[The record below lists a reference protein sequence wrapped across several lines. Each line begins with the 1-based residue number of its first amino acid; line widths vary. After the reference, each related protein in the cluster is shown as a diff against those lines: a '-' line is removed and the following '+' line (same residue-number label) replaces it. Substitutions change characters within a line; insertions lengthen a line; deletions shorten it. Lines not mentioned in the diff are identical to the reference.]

1 MRRRVAWLLLSS
13 LIGACAGIPLGSVPR
28 LLKLQDDILNASPPE
43 VMVAIQVDAR
53 LVPPAGGSP
62 ELVVRIQPAQP
73 GTFEGIDRSL
83 PMKFAVA
90 STNALGLETPSPDR
104 RWLVYSLT
112 AESQAE
118 LSRIQDSFRRLK
130 MQPSGNGGV
139 RVGVGIAQEGVAVR
153 DPALSDT
160 RWDTWLQTSRQEGF
174 YEIWSGTIAQL
185 LKAGKGGA

>member
-1 MRRRVAWLLLSS
+1 MHAILELMRRRV
-13 LIGACAGIPLGSVPR
+13 ACAGIPLGSVPR
-28 LLKLQDDILNASPPE
+28 LLKLQDDILKASPTE

-53 LVPPAGGSP
+53 LVPPARGSP
-62 ELVVRIQPAQP
+62 DLVVKIQPAQP
-73 GTFEGIDRSL
+73 GAFEAIDRSL

-90 STNALGLETPSPDR
+90 STNALGLETPPADR
-104 RWLVYSLT
+104 RWLIYSLT
-112 AESQAE
+112 PESQAE

-130 MQPSGNGGV
+130 TQPNSNGGV

-174 YEIWSGTIAQL
+174 FEIWSGTIAQL
-185 LKAGKGGA
+185 LKAGKAGA